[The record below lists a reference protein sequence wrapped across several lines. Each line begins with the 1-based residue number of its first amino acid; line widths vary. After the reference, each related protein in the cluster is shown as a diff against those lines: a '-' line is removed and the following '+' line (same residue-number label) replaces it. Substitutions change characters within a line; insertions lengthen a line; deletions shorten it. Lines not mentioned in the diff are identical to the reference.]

1 MPITNSRN
9 DGIEVLKE
17 DHRTVESLFTRL
29 ESEIDQ
35 ETLDEVVKELSVHAV
50 IEEQVLYPAL
60 RNVLGEGDEL
70 ADHSIDEHQEVKE
83 LLNSIEK
90 GGADGEDT
98 PTLVAELI
106 ANVRQHVREEEN
118 KIFPALRAATTPEQL
133 AAMAEALEKA
143 KKAAP
148 TRPHP
153 HAPSSPPGNV
163 LAGAPTALIDKARD
177 AISGRKS

>member
-1 MPITNSRN
+1 MSVTNSRN
-9 DGIEVLKE
+9 DGIDVLKE
-17 DHRTVESLFTRL
+17 DHRTAESLFTRL

-35 ETLDEVVKELSVHAV
+35 ATLDELVKELSIHAA

-60 RNVLGEGDEL
+60 RKVLGEGDAL

-83 LLNSIEK
+83 LLKSIEK
-90 GGADGEDT
+90 GGADGEET
-98 PTLVAELI
+98 PGLVAQLI
-106 ANVRQHVREEEN
+106 ASVRQHVKEEEN
-118 KIFPALRAATTPEQL
+118 KIFPALRQATTPEAL
-133 AAMAEALEKA
+133 AAMAETLHSA

-163 LAGAPTALIDKARD
+163 IAGAPTALIDKARD
-177 AISGRKS
+177 AISGRNS